1 MLPGREWVPGG
12 TGCRWPGRATRG
24 PLVSWQEREGGK
36 EGGGRGW
43 EGRERGDEEEGDVLA
58 MEVMGGLVLGSWEAD

>member
-1 MLPGREWVPGG
+1 MPGG

-43 EGRERGDEEEGDVLA
+43 EGWERGDEEEGDDLA
-58 MEVMGGLVLGSWEAD
+58 MEVTGDLVLGR